1 MSDSKPKD
9 VEQMLRV
16 VFTAMTHK
24 AEMVKLG
31 ERYRIA
37 ECPRCGGSLRLA
49 VLPPKNHITMFCRG
63 KPTDPEDQPHC
74 GMALKE

>member
-1 MSDSKPKD
+1 MGEARSEE
-9 VEQMLRV
+9 VEGVLRV

-24 AEMVKLG
+24 AEMVKRG

-63 KPTDPEDQPHC
+63 NPTDAEDQPHC
-74 GMALKE
+74 GMSLKE